1 MEINREL
8 LIGMAK
14 RHADLKMQLDR
25 NLWKLNEF
33 CTLIEVKMMEA
44 DLDDNEVQRVELLQ
58 QLSNNIKKFLEIG
71 EKTIE
76 ILRKESEER
85 KDLLDSGFEKRLLMD
100 SEKKMQEFFE
110 GILEPLRKKYTDINI
125 MLVDYI
131 KI

>member
-14 RHADLKMQLDR
+14 RHANLKMQFDK

-33 CTLIEVKMMEA
+33 CTLIEVKMLEA
-44 DLDDNEVQRVELLQ
+44 DIDDNEVRKVELLQ
-58 QLSNNIKKFLEIG
+58 QLSDNLRKFLEIG
-71 EKTIE
+71 EKTLE
-76 ILRKESEER
+76 IMKKEDEER

-100 SEKKMQEFFE
+100 EQKKMETLIDGVLSSIQD
-110 GILEPLRKKYTDINI
+110 RYTDINI
-125 MLVDYI
+125 KLVDYI